1 MTQYIVKGRYTDS
14 TGRSHNFVEETDLAD
29 RGYIEEFIRSR
40 YPVGKWL
47 FINNVNFCYV
57 YLENF
62 FY

>member
-29 RGYIEEFIRSR
+29 RGYIEDFIRSR

-47 FINNVNFCYV
+47 FINNVRQK
-57 YLENF
+57 
-62 FY
+62 